1 MGVSLGQ
8 ARRGLSHKGVSPG
21 GSWRHGAQAA
31 WADGPA
37 LSLQCE
43 RALQGQD
50 QLLQESERQDGPAT
64 SIFCRQRRKVMR
76 GRAPTRRQVCAR
88 GLARGQLHALSC
100 SRSAVRISVALVD

>member
-1 MGVSLGQ
+1 MGGAGVSLGQ

-50 QLLQESERQDGPAT
+50 QLFQENERQDAPAT
-64 SIFCRQRRKVMR
+64 SIFV
-76 GRAPTRRQVCAR
+76 GNDTW
-88 GLARGQLHALSC
+88 
-100 SRSAVRISVALVD
+100 